1 MIGIL
6 NCDARLQRQAHDYT
20 LAELLEIRDED
31 TCIMAKKYNK
41 KRINMETLCLLGSV
55 RVSFINCE
63 KIRILTV
70 APQSTRTYWA

>member
-20 LAELLEIRDED
+20 LAELLEIRVED
-31 TCIMAKKYNK
+31 TFIMAKIYNK
-41 KRINMETLCLLGSV
+41 KESTWKLFCLLGSV
-55 RVSFINCE
+55 PVSFINCE